1 MKELSYQLNEFL
13 SGETLLKKMMVVPEY
28 KDGLYRV
35 QDRLVALMD
44 IYKLFIPTLTNVDI
58 YNRLYLSVL
67 CSLEKKNTIEEVRQL
82 NENFKNRKSTEDRRY
97 GIIGGLD
104 SFKILGSAGIGKS
117 SAIQRCIDL
126 ISDNNLLVSEV
137 PYKEVIPVLYVESV
151 ADGSFKN
158 LLYSILKEVDN
169 KLGTNYFNVN
179 NRTTMNADT
188 LLVLTSSI
196 LTNHVCVLVV
206 DEIERVAND
215 SRRGETL
222 INYLTQLV
230 NQSNISICFVGNI
243 STNKY
248 FSSKEYLSRRMIGI
262 EMKKLDYDDH
272 FYRFCELMF
281 RYQYTKEKVQFDSS
295 YATLFYKLTNGNTA
309 MMKSL
314 FIEAQ
319 KHSIITGIE
328 KLSLDIIKD
337 TFIKYFSTMVNHINV
352 DDINK
357 KKPIKEETIVKLDT
371 NEDYEKEDLFEHV
384 RNVSNKDINRALCYL
399 KEKVAVEFCTY
410 D

>member
-1 MKELSYQLNEFL
+1 MIELYNQLNEFL
-13 SGETLLKKMMVVPEY
+13 SGDTLLNKMTVIPQY
-28 KDGLYRV
+28 RDGLERP
-35 QDRLVALMD
+35 QDRLIALMD
-44 IYKLFIPTLTNVDI
+44 IYKLFIPTLTTVDI

-67 CSLEKKNTIEEVRQL
+67 CSLEKKNTIEEVKQL
-82 NENFKNRKSTEDRRY
+82 NENFKNRKSSEDRRY

-126 ISDNNLLVSEV
+126 ISENNLLVSKV
-137 PYKEVIPVLYVESV
+137 PYKEVIPVLFVECV

-158 LLYSILKEVDN
+158 LLFSILKEIDS

-179 NRTTMNADT
+179 NRTTMNIDT
-188 LLVLTSSI
+188 LLVLTSNI

-215 SRRGETL
+215 SRKGDTL

-230 NQSNISICFVGNI
+230 NQSNVAICFVGNI
-243 STNKY
+243 STNRY
-248 FSSKEYLSRRMIGI
+248 FSNKEYLSRRMIGI

-281 RYQYTKEKVQFDSS
+281 KYQYTRDKVQFDSS

-314 FIEAQ
+314 FIESQ
-319 KHSIITGIE
+319 KYSIITGIE
-328 KLSLDIIKD
+328 KLSLEVIKD
-337 TFIKYFSTMVNHINV
+337 TFKKYFSTMLNHIEIVEHSNV
-352 DDINK
+352 K
-357 KKPIKEETIVKLDT
+357 KIKHDEVKIEQD
-371 NEDYEKEDLFEHV
+371 EKRANDNLFEHI
-384 RNVSNKDINRALCYL
+384 RNISNKDINKALCFL
-399 KEKVAVEFCTY
+399 KEHVVVEFCAY

>member
-28 KDGLYRV
+28 KDGLDIV
-35 QDRLVALMD
+35 QDRLVAIMD

-230 NQSNISICFVGNI
+230 NQTNVSVVFVGDK
-243 STNKY
+243 SSDKY
-248 FSSKEYLSRRMIGI
+248 FVNREYMSRRTLGI
-262 EMKKLDYDDH
+262 ELTKLDYNED
-272 FYRFCELMF
+272 FYNFCSYLF
-281 RYQYTKEKVQFDSS
+281 RYQFTYKKVELDSKLLRCL
-295 YATLFYKLTNGNTA
+295 YGLTNGLPSLTVI
-309 MMKSL
+309 L
-314 FIEAQ
+314 FIETQ
-319 KHSIITGIE
+319 KKAILENINSISE
-328 KLSLDIIKD
+328 ELFNQVFDEV
-337 TFIKYFSTMVNHINV
+337 FSNMKSYIRRDNI
-352 DDINK
+352 INK
-357 KKPIKEETIVKLDT
+357 QKPIIDNQVSIKTQSHCRTSIFSEAKSKSNGDIDAFIELLLKDIEIDLVKL
-371 NEDYEKEDLFEHV
+371 
-384 RNVSNKDINRALCYL
+384 
-399 KEKVAVEFCTY
+399 
-410 D
+410 